1 MCSSGSSTALSSGRY
16 PASVACAGGKYA
28 VVAHHVEP
36 RRRNQRGQLLDQF
49 ERFEDDRFGAVA
61 PAAFEPVEQASVA
74 HARQPLA
81 GQRRPGGVATQALD
95 LVSGVSGQRD
105 VGVDAH
111 PGHAGAATSVLFR
124 LGVLFGCRAHT
135 QHMLSGARPHRD
147 PSADRGCGQLGEQRL
162 LDSQRVG
169 QGHWAGLVGAVIGR
183 QASALEQT
191 PQAAH
196 RARGDAGDF
205 LIARWRQRDE
215 LCRALLT
222 AFVDPVEHERMKM
235 DIQVECVA
243 EALNERDRA
252 RLRFANCAQTSC
264 AFSAGSEHAL
274 DEDP

>member
-1 MCSSGSSTALSSGRY
+1 MSTRKDTPEQSEFRAYCQAWLAENRPEPPGFRL
-16 PASVACAGGKYA
+16 PEYA
-28 VVAHHVEP
+28 IE
-36 RRRNQRGQLLDQF
+36 LKTI
-49 ERFEDDRFGAVA
+49 E
-61 PAAFEPVEQASVA
+61 
-74 HARQPLA
+74 
-81 GQRRPGGVATQALD
+81 
-95 LVSGVSGQRD
+95 QRD
-105 VGVDAH
+105 YLCAWQNK
-111 PGHAGAATSVLFR
+111 
-124 LGVLFGCRAHT
+124 CY
-135 QHMLSGARPHRD
+135 
-147 PSADRGCGQLGEQRL
+147 E
-162 LDSQRVG
+162 
-169 QGHWAGLVGAVIGR
+169 AGLVGAVIGR

-215 LCRALLT
+215 LCRALRT